1 MPTMNR
7 PRTQS
12 MWSLSCS
19 PMAKNIYPIVRQ
31 NEMLTSSDLIV
42 KRSITTARIKG
53 AIIAAKDLM
62 EK

>member
-1 MPTMNR
+1 
-7 PRTQS
+7 

-53 AIIAAKDLM
+53 AIIAAKDLI